1 MRKTI
6 RKIAISV
13 GAWLLEYSFN
23 WVDTNKDG
31 KVDKQELAVAYQKL
45 DKVLQKFI
53 AKLKKK

>member
-31 KVDKQELAVAYQKL
+31 KVDKKELAAAYSKI
-45 DKVLQKFI
+45 DKTVRKFI